1 MLSRSN
7 IFRERP
13 KGPWRRERDSN
24 PRETF
29 RPLTVF
35 KTVAFNH
42 SAIPPPEGLAVVM
55 PLRLDGLKTLS
66 KISGR
71 TRNCPPDRPPR
82 RTPEILLPR
91 DRSAILRRKP
101 LLAQLAAAPACPQ
114 IVEAQAVSLRTGCLP
129 IDDPRVAGPLPDGRR
144 GPFDFGLFG
153 PCRGAYGLF
162 RLRRLPCSLKL
173 LCPWR
178 ILCSPALCRL
188 LPRP

>member
-7 IFRERP
+7 IFRERL

-66 KISGR
+66 KISGQ
-71 TRNCPPDRPPR
+71 PPR

-101 LLAQLAAAPACPQ
+101 LSAQLAAAPACPQ
-114 IVEAQAVSLRTGCLP
+114 IVEAQGVSLRAGCLP
-129 IDDPRVAGPLPDGRR
+129 IDDPGVAGPLPDGRR

-162 RLRRLPCSLKL
+162 RLRRLPCSLKF